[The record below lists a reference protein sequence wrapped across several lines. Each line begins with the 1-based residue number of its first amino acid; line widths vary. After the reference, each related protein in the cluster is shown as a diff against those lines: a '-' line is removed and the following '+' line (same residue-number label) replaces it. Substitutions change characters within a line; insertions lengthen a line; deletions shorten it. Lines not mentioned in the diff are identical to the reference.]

1 MNGILQ
7 DFRYGFRMLKKNPG
21 FTWIAIVI
29 LALGIGANSAIFSIV
44 HAVLLKDLPYTDPET
59 LVVVWGTEKSGILNL
74 RNQVSATDIADY
86 RAQNKSFDEIS
97 TFTGWRP
104 IISGAGNG
112 VERVPAMQV
121 GDGYFKALKAEPVL
135 GRVFR
140 PEEQNEGKDFVVV
153 LSHGL
158 WQRKFGSDPNI
169 IGKTVKLNLRVY
181 TIVGVL
187 KPEVHSLPTTLIDSK
202 AELYRP
208 VAEPYDQTQRGARHL
223 RAIGRLKKGVSISEA
238 QAEMNA
244 IASRLEKQYPDDNTA
259 RGINVVNISED
270 TVGNLRTSL
279 FLLTGAAGLV
289 LLIACANLANLLL
302 ARAATRHREIA
313 VRTSLGAPRWRLVR
327 QLLAES
333 AFLTVAGGICGILLA
348 YWGMDAIKNVGA
360 EIIPQIENTQL
371 NSQVITFTVV
381 TSLIAGL
388 LFGLAPAFQISR
400 FDLTEALKEGGR
412 GGTSGRFQGRMRN
425 TLVGAEVALALLL
438 LAGAGLLIQS
448 VARLYQVD
456 PGFKT
461 SNVLT
466 MNVWL
471 PGFKYE
477 EELKRTKFFHRMIE
491 RMERLPGVVAA
502 GTTTVLPLSSA
513 FDGRTIA
520 VDGQPRAAADQPSAD
535 MYVVTPRYTEAMQIP
550 LVAGRYLTMNDS
562 ETAPLAV
569 LVSESMSKQLWKD
582 QNPIGKRI
590 RLYHGPGPDEETPW
604 RTVVGLVRDVKQ
616 YGLDTDSPMQ
626 FYIPQAQF
634 HAIYVTLVIRYSD
647 RNMVDSLIRNVRK
660 EILSLDPELPVF
672 KIATLEEVLKESI
685 AVRRLSMMLF
695 GGFALLALCL
705 AMAGIYG
712 VVSYLTAR
720 RTQEI
725 GIRMTL
731 GAQKKDVI
739 QLVLNQGMLPAI
751 VGAAAGL
758 AGAIGFS
765 RLMTK
770 LLYEVRPGDPLTL
783 VVVTM
788 AILAVTALA
797 CYIPAVRASKV
808 DPLVSLRYE

>member
-7 DFRYGFRMLKKNPG
+7 DIRYGFRLLKKNPG
-21 FTWIAIVI
+21 FTWIAVLI

-44 HAVLLKDLPYTDPET
+44 HAVLLKDLPYKDPET
-59 LVVVWGTEKSGILNL
+59 LMVVWGTEKSGALNL
-74 RNQVSATDIADY
+74 RNQVSATDIADF
-86 RAQNKSFDEIS
+86 RSQNRSFEEIS
-97 TFTGWRP
+97 TFTSWRP
-104 IISGAGNG
+104 IIGSGNQA
-112 VERVPAMQV
+112 ERVPAMQV
-121 GDGYFKALKAEPVL
+121 GDGYFKVMKAEPLL

-140 PEEQNEGKDFVVV
+140 REEQNEGKDFVVV
-153 LSHGL
+153 LSHRL

-181 TIVGVL
+181 TIIGVL
-187 KPEVHSLPTTLIDSK
+187 KPDLHSLPTTLIDSK

-208 VAEPYDQTQRGARHL
+208 VAEPYDQTQRGSRHL
-223 RAIGRLKKGVSISEA
+223 RAIGRLKNGVSISAA
-238 QAEMNA
+238 QAEMTA
-244 IASRLEKQYPDDNTA
+244 IALRLEKQYPDDNTA
-259 RGINVVNISED
+259 RGINVVSIAED

-327 QLLAES
+327 QLFAES
-333 AFLTVAGGICGILLA
+333 AILTVAGGIFGILLA
-348 YWGMDAIKNVGA
+348 YWAMDGIKNVGA

-371 NSQVITFTVV
+371 NSEVIIFTVAA
-381 TSLIAGL
+381 SLIAGL
-388 LFGLAPAFQISR
+388 LFGLAPAFQISK

-412 GGTSGRFQGRMRN
+412 GGTSGRLQGRMRN
-425 TLVGAEVALALLL
+425 TLVAAEVALALLL
-438 LAGAGLLIQS
+438 LAGAGLLFQS

-456 PGFKT
+456 PGFNP

-466 MNVWL
+466 MNVWV

-477 EELKRTKFFHRMIE
+477 EDLKRTKFFHSMIE
-491 RMERLPGVVAA
+491 RVERLPGVIAA
-502 GTTTVLPLSSA
+502 GTTTVLPLSSN
-513 FDGRTIA
+513 FDGRSIEI
-520 VDGQPRAAADQPSAD
+520 DGQPRAPGDQPSAD
-535 MYVVTPRYTEAMQIP
+535 MYVVTPNYTKAMQIP
-550 LVAGRYLTMNDS
+550 LLAGRYLTLTDS
-562 ETAPLAV
+562 ETAPFVV
-569 LVSESMSKQLWKD
+569 LVSETLAKRIWKD

-590 RLYHGPGPDEETPW
+590 RLYTGPEEKDVPW

-626 FYIPQAQF
+626 FYVPEAQF
-634 HAIYVTLVIRYSD
+634 HAYAVTLVIKYSD
-647 RNMVDSLIRNVRK
+647 PNMVDSLVQNVRK
-660 EILSLDPELPVF
+660 EILNLDPDLPVF
-672 KIATLEEVLKESI
+672 NVATLEQVLKESI
-685 AVRRLSMMLF
+685 AVRRLSMLLF
-695 GGFALLALCL
+695 GGFAFLALCL

-712 VVSYLTAR
+712 VVSYLTAN

-751 VGAAAGL
+751 IGAAAGL
-758 AGAIGFS
+758 AGAVGLT

-770 LLYEVRPGDPLTL
+770 LLYQIQPGDPLTFVL
-783 VVVTM
+783 VTL
-788 AILAVTALA
+788 AILSVTALA

-808 DPLVSLRYE
+808 DPLISLRYE